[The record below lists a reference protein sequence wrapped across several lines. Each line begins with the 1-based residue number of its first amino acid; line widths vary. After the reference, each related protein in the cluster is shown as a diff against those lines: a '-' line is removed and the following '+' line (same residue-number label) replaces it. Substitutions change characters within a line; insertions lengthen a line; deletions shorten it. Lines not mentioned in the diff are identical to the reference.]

1 MVLHLGQLKAA
12 VGSARSKKRV
22 GRGNASGHGS
32 YSTRGL
38 KGQRARSGSRK
49 GLKLKGL
56 KARLQTVPK
65 LRGFHSPYPK
75 AAVVNVASLQALFSD
90 GAEVTP
96 AALVKVGLVDRTA
109 VTVKILGQGALS
121 RKLIVRGCNV
131 SASAKAQIEAA
142 GGTVKV

>member
-1 MVLHLGQLKAA
+1 MTLHLGQLKPAA
-12 VGSARSKKRV
+12 NSSRSKKRV
-22 GRGNASGHGS
+22 GRGNASGHGT

-75 AAVVNVASLQALFSD
+75 ADIVNVAALARFAD
-90 GAEVTP
+90 GAEITP
-96 AALVKVGLVDRTA
+96 AVLAKAGLVDRSA
-109 VTVKILGQGALS
+109 VTVKILGQGLLS
-121 RKLIVRGCNV
+121 RKLKVRGCSV
-131 SASAKAQIEAA
+131 SASAKAQIEKA
-142 GGTVKV
+142 GGSVSA

>member
-1 MVLHLGQLKAA
+1 MALHLGQLKPAA
-12 VGSARSKKRV
+12 GSARSKKRV

-65 LRGFHSPYPK
+65 LRGFKSPYPK
-75 AAVVNVASLQALFSD
+75 AAVVNIASLQAMFAD

-96 AALVKVGLVDRTA
+96 AALVKAGLINRTA
-109 VTVKILGQGALS
+109 VTAKILGQGALS
-121 RKLIVRGCNV
+121 RKLNIRGCSV
-131 SASAKAQIEAA
+131 STSAKEQIEAA
-142 GGTVKV
+142 GGSVKA